1 MVSKFSLKTRQKR
14 LRLLILLVLMAGLL
28 VGCDSMLPQ
37 PTPLPTHTQTATE
50 TVTATVD
57 WFPATPTPT
66 GTVLPTLTPQPT
78 REDQRVNVGELLV
91 DDTFSD
97 ESLWATRQ
105 SEAGNIVF
113 GAENLTLA
121 VANPDAYL
129 FSISQHQ
136 LSQHF
141 YLEIT
146 IETALC
152 QPNDQFGIVFWRVS
166 ETDYYRLLF
175 NCAGM
180 HRLEIVQ
187 ATQRIAISDWESAVQ
202 MQPGAPVSHRMG
214 VWVSSGDF
222 VLFINDAF
230 QLETKIAQDRTG
242 QLGVFAQTVSGSAMT
257 VKFSD
262 LQIYRLDLE

>member
-1 MVSKFSLKTRQKR
+1 MSKFSLKKGQTG
-14 LRLLILLVLMAGLL
+14 LGLLLFLGLMAGVLA
-28 VGCDSMLPQ
+28 GCESMLPQ
-37 PTPLPTHTQTATE
+37 PTPLPTLTQTATE
-50 TVTATVD
+50 RVTATVD

-66 GTVLPTLTPQPT
+66 GIVLPTLTPQPT

-152 QPNDQFGIVFWRVS
+152 QPDDQFGVVFWRIS
-166 ETDYYRLLF
+166 ETDYYRLVF

-180 HRLEIVQ
+180 HRLELVQ
-187 ATQRIAISDWESAVQ
+187 ATQRIAISGWESAVQ
-202 MQPGAPVSHRMG
+202 MQPGAPVSHRIG
-214 VWVSSGDF
+214 VWVSRGDF
-222 VLFINDAF
+222 ELFINDAF
-230 QLETKIAQDRTG
+230 QLATRIAQDRTG

-262 LQIYRLDLE
+262 LHIYQLDLE